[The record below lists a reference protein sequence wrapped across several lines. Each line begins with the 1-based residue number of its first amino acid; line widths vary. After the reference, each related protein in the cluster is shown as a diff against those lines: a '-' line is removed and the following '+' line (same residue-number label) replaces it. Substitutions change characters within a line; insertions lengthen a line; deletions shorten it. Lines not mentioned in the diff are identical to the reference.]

1 MTRTQNGPNPISE
14 EENMSCR
21 TCCCRNFSLIFAL
34 LAMAVLAA
42 PAFAQTCL
50 QDEYN
55 LVNKQKLGCTANDV
69 RVAKVINV
77 RDPQSGVPITTCT
90 PGTFPFTADFLVQT
104 TSSSSRSN
112 IGLYFQTDP
121 TAANALTGTCSDNII
136 TATNS
141 THYEELDPQSNN
153 KGPVPDNC
161 GDTSSNDPTVCL
173 NSSNQVAA
181 CTAAQQANCTA
192 ANNCFTGTQV
202 VTVSISNFIC
212 PNVPNGTQ
220 LNLPNCTSWQVPG
233 STIQCN
239 SNDGTY
245 QGSFLNG
252 KPTAIPGSPSKCNCS
267 SIPLGITVQ
276 SPGVDVT
283 KDCTIPGNS
292 PAQDHLSKCTF
303 GSFSNNVE
311 GGDVVYT
318 VGITNKS
325 NFGDSIVDQICDTQY
340 GTISDD
346 GQKSACAAGGL
357 CTSLCTG
364 LNTPFQGCTGA
375 GAGTPVAGTS
385 CFIKSTTCS
394 TPLTVN
400 GSPVSCTF
408 TASQPE
414 RKDITDIVN
423 VSGHGSSS
431 STLTFGPTSSG
442 SVEVVSGEA
451 PSTASITKGYDSTL
465 AACAT
470 VRYNV
475 DVANTS
481 GFDESLSLTGL
492 NDSSFGDLTQ
502 CTNPGCTNAGGN
514 LILGTTC
521 GVASGQHGLGSLS
534 GVTASITN
542 GGALPTTSSQLQ
554 AGAGTVDYK
563 CQFDAQFCSPVDGST
578 CIQNSDKVSG
588 SFTGDEGE
596 TGTLFITVT
605 NNTLTVKECL
615 IPSTP

>member
-1 MTRTQNGPNPISE
+1 MTRTQSGPNPISE
-14 EENMSCR
+14 EEFMSCR
-21 TCCCRNFSLIFAL
+21 TNCCKTFLFVFVL
-34 LAMAVLAA
+34 LAMAVLAT
-42 PAFAQTCL
+42 PAFGQTCL
-50 QDEYN
+50 QQEYN
-55 LVNKQKLGCTANDV
+55 QVNHQNLNCTANDV

-141 THYEELDPQSNN
+141 THYEELDPQSNS

-303 GSFSNNVE
+303 GTTNVE

-325 NFGDSIVDQICDTQY
+325 NFGDSLVDQICDNQY

-346 GQKSACAAGGL
+346 GTLSACAAGNY
-357 CTSLCTG
+357 CKAKCTG
-364 LNTPFQGCTGA
+364 VNTPFQGCTGTGTA
-375 GAGTPVAGTS
+375 SAGTT
-385 CFIKSTTCS
+385 CIKSTTCT
-394 TPLTVN
+394 TPLDVN
-400 GSPVSCTF
+400 GTPASCTF
-408 TASQPE
+408 TVTQPE
-414 RKDITDIVN
+414 ISDITDIVN
-423 VSGHGSSS
+423 VSGHGSTS
-431 STLTFGPTSSG
+431 STLTFGPTPSG

-451 PSTASITKGYDSTL
+451 PSTASITKAYDSTL

-470 VRYNV
+470 VRYKV
-475 DVANTS
+475 DVQNTS

-492 NDSSFGDLTQ
+492 NDSVYGNLTS
-502 CTNPGCTNAGGN
+502 CTNTGCTNTGGDI
-514 LILGTTC
+514 ILGTNC
-521 GVASGQHGLGSLS
+521 GLAAGVGTLQSPATPPTGFTGATFGSI
-534 GVTASITN
+534 ATN
-542 GGALPTTSSQLQ
+542 GH
-554 AGAGTVDYK
+554 YK
-563 CQFDAQFCSPVDGST
+563 CAFDAQFCGPLDPT
-578 CIQNSDKVSG
+578 TLCFQKSDRVSG

-596 TGTLFITVT
+596 TGTSFITV
-605 NNTLTVKECL
+605 NNNLLTVKECL
-615 IPSTP
+615 QPATVTSGP